1 MMRIHFTPDDL
12 RRVTIAGPERLNEV
26 INSAGSLMKR
36 RLSERERRRFA
47 GDLTPAT
54 HPLLQIADAS
64 YGIPD
69 FLTPAAGADFEA
81 GLDAVLST
89 PDEQIRAE
97 LEPFGR
103 HAWTRDVNRARGVL
117 GTAVRAYERHVFAP
131 HWERAAASVATDRA
145 LRSQI
150 LIEGGVEMLLA
161 TLHPRVVWTYPVL
174 TLPCIDETDYHL
186 RGEGVRLVPT
196 NFQPVPSVLDRPGG
210 QFDVIYPARVDIA
223 APRRGGGA
231 LQPLMGRTRAA
242 VLAATGGGAT
252 TSQLAG
258 RLGISIASA
267 SEPAT
272 VLRNAGLIA
281 SGRRRNTMVHTQTPL
296 GAELVSAAESMSRL

>member
-26 INSAGSLMKR
+26 VNSAGSFVMR
-36 RLSERERRRFA
+36 RLPERERRRFA
-47 GDLTPAT
+47 HDLRPAT
-54 HPLLQIADAS
+54 HPLLQIADAA

-69 FLTPAAGADFEA
+69 FLTPAAGADFET

-89 PDEQIRAE
+89 PEEQIRAE
-97 LEPFGR
+97 LEPFAR

-150 LIEGGVEMLLA
+150 LIEGGVETLLA

-174 TLPCIDETDYHL
+174 TLPCVEDIDFHL
-186 RGEGVRLVPT
+186 HGQGVRLVPT
-196 NFQPVPSVLDRPGG
+196 YFQPVPSVLDRPGG
-210 QFDVIYPARVDIA
+210 QFDVIYPARVDVA
-223 APRRGGGA
+223 AARRGGA
-231 LQPLMGRTRAA
+231 LQPLMGRTRAS
-242 VLAATGGGAT
+242 VLAAAGGGAT
-252 TSQLAG
+252 TSQLAR

-267 SEPAT
+267 SEHTT
-272 VLRNAGLIA
+272 VLRNAGLIT
-281 SGRRRNTMVHTQTPL
+281 SGRRRNTMVHALTPL
-296 GAELVSAAESMSRL
+296 GAGLISAAESVRGL